1 MVSRSLC
8 PDFVGSVFS
17 YAPDSQSVNFISQA
31 EVSQCFK
38 VLNVRFCC
46 FSLSLTT
53 IIRVFGFWTDFW
65 MMASCSRI
73 HKMKKVSFCPDGG
86 ARRKATSLRNKM
98 YSTLRFRFWE
108 MLCEVLASLQV
119 FSTRCHQDL
128 PNKLRWSLLRILY
141 LHLTSFS
148 SYRLVVAS
156 SWVSLSTWKSA
167 KMETRWDWQFI
178 IWCRW

>member
-46 FSLSLTT
+46 FSLSLTK

-73 HKMKKVSFCPDGG
+73 HKMKKVSFVLTVALEERPQACEIKCIQPWDSDFERCYVKFWRRCRFSPPDVAKISPINWGE
-86 ARRKATSLRNKM
+86 ACCAFCTYIWPLSLP
-98 YSTLRFRFWE
+98 T
-108 MLCEVLASLQV
+108 
-119 FSTRCHQDL
+119 D
-128 PNKLRWSLLRILY
+128 
-141 LHLTSFS
+141 
-148 SYRLVVAS
+148 
-156 SWVSLSTWKSA
+156 
-167 KMETRWDWQFI
+167 
-178 IWCRW
+178 